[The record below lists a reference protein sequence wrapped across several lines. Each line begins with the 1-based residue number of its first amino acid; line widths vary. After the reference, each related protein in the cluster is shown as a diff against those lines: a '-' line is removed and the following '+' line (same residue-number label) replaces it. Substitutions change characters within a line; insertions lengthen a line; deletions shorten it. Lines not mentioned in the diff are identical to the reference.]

1 MSISDLQA
9 LGAFVPVKPIKRTIE
24 CDKPILLP
32 EDEWADPEVPEVT
45 GDAERVAVDVY
56 LKRLSSA
63 DEIAIA
69 QSDPDDRPFVMVFR
83 LVRNEDGSP
92 LFESA
97 EQAAAWRRGSCC
109 PSCRRSN
116 ASRASA
122 QKSPLPR
129 RHVLDRSRPRLR
141 GEKPG
146 RVARSN
152 N

>member
-32 EDEWADPEVPEVT
+32 EDEWADHEVPEVT
-45 GDAERVAVDVY
+45 GDTERVAVDVY

-97 EQAAAWRRGSCC
+97 EQAASMASWILLPIVQEIERIAGVRPKKPSPPKTLSGS
-109 PSCRRSN
+109 
-116 ASRASA
+116 
-122 QKSPLPR
+122 KSPSP
-129 RHVLDRSRPRLR
+129 SG
-141 GEKPG
+141 GE
-146 RVARSN
+146 ARKSGKK
-152 N
+152 

>member
-45 GDAERVAVDVY
+45 GDTERVAVDVY
-56 LKRLSSA
+56 FKRLSSA

-69 QSDPDDRPFVMVFR
+69 QAHPDDRPFVMVFR

-97 EQAAAWRRGSCC
+97 EQAASMASWILIPIVHEIERMAGVRPKNPSPPKTRSGSKSRS
-109 PSCRRSN
+109 PSGDEAR
-116 ASRASA
+116 
-122 QKSPLPR
+122 KS
-129 RHVLDRSRPRLR
+129 
-141 GEKPG
+141 G
-146 RVARSN
+146 RK
-152 N
+152 

>member
-32 EDEWADPEVPEVT
+32 VDEWADPEVPEVT
-45 GDAERVAVDVY
+45 GDTERVAVDVY

-69 QSDPDDRPFVMVFR
+69 QSDPDDRPFVMVFQ
-83 LVRNEDGSP
+83 LIRNEDGSP

-97 EQAAAWRRGSCC
+97 EQAASMASWILLPIVQEIERIAGVRPKKPSPPKTRSGS
-109 PSCRRSN
+109 
-116 ASRASA
+116 
-122 QKSPLPR
+122 KSPSP
-129 RHVLDRSRPRLR
+129 SG
-141 GEKPG
+141 GE
-146 RVARSN
+146 ARKSGKK
-152 N
+152 

>member
-45 GDAERVAVDVY
+45 GDTERVAVDVY

-97 EQAAAWRRGSCC
+97 EQAASMASWILLPIVQEIERIAGVRPKNTYPPKTHSGS
-109 PSCRRSN
+109 
-116 ASRASA
+116 
-122 QKSPLPR
+122 KSPSP
-129 RHVLDRSRPRLR
+129 SG
-141 GEKPG
+141 GE
-146 RVARSN
+146 ARKSGKK
-152 N
+152 

>member
-9 LGAFVPVKPIKRTIE
+9 LGAFVPVKPIKRAIE

-45 GDAERVAVDVY
+45 GDTERVSVDVY

-97 EQAAAWRRGSCC
+97 EQAASMASWILLPIVQEIERIAGVRPKKPSPPKTPSGS
-109 PSCRRSN
+109 
-116 ASRASA
+116 
-122 QKSPLPR
+122 KSPSP
-129 RHVLDRSRPRLR
+129 SG
-141 GEKPG
+141 GE
-146 RVARSN
+146 ARKSGKK
-152 N
+152 

>member
-24 CDKPILLP
+24 CDKPVLRP
-32 EDEWADPEVPEVT
+32 AEEWDDPEVPEVT
-45 GDAERVAVDVY
+45 GDTEKATVDVY

-69 QSDPDDRPFVMVFR
+69 QADPDDRPFVMVFR

-97 EQAAAWRRGSCC
+97 EQAASMASWILLPIVQEIERIAGVRPKNPSPPKTHSGS
-109 PSCRRSN
+109 
-116 ASRASA
+116 
-122 QKSPLPR
+122 KSPSP
-129 RHVLDRSRPRLR
+129 S
-141 GEKPG
+141 GEEVRKSG
-146 RVARSN
+146 KK
-152 N
+152 